1 MVGAEERTTT
11 AKPRWGLVGPLSDSE
26 AFLAHPTADGVL
38 YAPDRDSY
46 IMRVG
51 ALHGAGVI
59 DAWLAYLLTYDLG
72 VTLYD
77 SLVAGIER
85 REDHVDLRDLGIH
98 LDDDPVSSIER
109 RGDA

>member
-11 AKPRWGLVGPLSDSE
+11 AKPRWGLVGPLSDPE
-26 AFLAHPTADGVL
+26 TFFAHPTAAGLL
-38 YAPDRDSY
+38 YAPDRESY

-59 DAWLAYLLTYDLG
+59 DQWLAYLLTWDLG

-77 SLVAGIER
+77 SLVDGKER
-85 REDHVDLRDLGIH
+85 REDTVTSEHR
-98 LDDDPVSSIER
+98 
-109 RGDA
+109 